1 MLPENFY
8 DKVEEGSII
17 LKKSQSFGFCNE
29 GLIIGGE
36 VEPLKTDL
44 VIFAIG
50 CKSDEKLKTMFHSPT
65 SQNCIKGSPTSA
77 VSLYRSF
84 QSQLIELLILVDE
97 QTMIILIISNL
108 PIQVFFLGGY
118 LFKS

>member
-44 VIFAIG
+44 VIFATE

-65 SQNCIKGSPTSA
+65 FQNCIKGSPTST
-77 VSLYRSF
+77 VSLYR
-84 QSQLIELLILVDE
+84 QVIHPRMPQLA
-97 QTMIILIISNL
+97 IIGHWSSYSNL
-108 PIQVFFLGGY
+108 HASEMSCKWLAHQWEI
-118 LFKS
+118 